1 MDELYIDEVSSSWFD
16 TPIEERMTSY
26 VERLECR
33 RKELETEDSDA
44 ADMEMYCIDEVMTD
58 IYDGRKPETPERYEG
73 ILNWYD
79 LTAEIAEELGVD
91 HVYDIG
97 CAYGHQSVIYEAAG
111 IRYTGIDMYDFENP
125 FPDNGADYII
135 RKYPF
140 SIPREDDDLRMAV
153 SHLCLGWFSS
163 REPEIQEMEFQQIA
177 EDFDYYMCQVPYRI
191 NKENLYDKYFDTL
204 KVWQSKDKDS
214 LSITLLLKPRSSE

>member
-1 MDELYIDEVSSSWFD
+1 MDELYIDEVGSSWFD
-16 TPIEERMTSY
+16 TPIEERMASY
-26 VERLECR
+26 IERLEYR

-44 ADMEMYCIDEVMTD
+44 ADMEMYCIDEVMAD

-91 HVYDIG
+91 HVYDMG

>member
-1 MDELYIDEVSSSWFD
+1 MDELYLDEAGSSWFD
-16 TPIEERMTSY
+16 TPIEERMASY
-26 VERLECR
+26 IERLECR

-191 NKENLYDKYFDTL
+191 NKEKLNNKYFDTL

>member
-1 MDELYIDEVSSSWFD
+1 MDELYIDEVGSSWFD

>member
-1 MDELYIDEVSSSWFD
+1 MDELYIDEVGSSWFD

-44 ADMEMYCIDEVMTD
+44 ADMEMYCIDEVMAD

>member
-1 MDELYIDEVSSSWFD
+1 MDEIYIDEAGSSWFD
-16 TPIEERMTSY
+16 TPIEERMASY
-26 VERLECR
+26 IERLEYR

-44 ADMEMYCIDEVMTD
+44 ADMEMYCIDEVMAD

-97 CAYGHQSVIYEAAG
+97 CAYGHQSVIYETAG
-111 IRYTGIDMYDFENP
+111 IRYTGIDMYDFDNP

-140 SIPREDDDLRMAV
+140 SIPREDGDLRMAV

-163 REPEIQEMEFQQIA
+163 REPEIQEHELRQIA
-177 EDFDYYMCQVPYRI
+177 ADFDYYMCQIPDRI
-191 NKENLYDKYFDTL
+191 DKENLYDKYFDTL
-204 KVWQSKDKDS
+204 KVWQSEDKDS

>member
-1 MDELYIDEVSSSWFD
+1 
-16 TPIEERMTSY
+16 
-26 VERLECR
+26 
-33 RKELETEDSDA
+33 
-44 ADMEMYCIDEVMTD
+44 MYCIDEVMTD

-140 SIPREDDDLRMAV
+140 SIQREDDDLRMAV

>member
-1 MDELYIDEVSSSWFD
+1 MDELYIDEVGSSWFD

-97 CAYGHQSVIYEAAG
+97 CAYGHQSVIYETAG

>member
-97 CAYGHQSVIYEAAG
+97 CAYGHQSVIYETAG
-111 IRYTGIDMYDFENP
+111 IRYTGIDMYDFDNP

-140 SIPREDDDLRMAV
+140 SIPREDGDLRMAV

-163 REPEIQEMEFQQIA
+163 REPEIQEHELRQIA
-177 EDFDYYMCQVPYRI
+177 ADFDYYMCQVPDKI
-191 NKENLYDKYFDTL
+191 EKENLYDKYFDTL
-204 KVWQSKDKDS
+204 KVWQSEDKDS